1 MTTTI
6 APMAYTTIAPAV
18 AYGVTNAPYIVAPG
32 PAMYAPQMSAPIPL
46 TPVVMMPESLMV
58 EETIG
63 ESGLAK
69 LLKKVIA
76 LPLAIVL
83 PIVIP
88 LIVIIKYLVTG
99 GSFFGKKAVFGVP
112 EAAAPIII
120 QPTTPFFTTPF
131 PTTTAGPYNGPQGFY
146 SGPGGSGT
154 GTYGG
159 GPVNDPNWSQQQ
171 KRRETSSSSS
181 GLPSM
186 SVAQVERLTQIVF
199 AAMRSEE
206 CIQRLLCELG
216 SMSKSFSDTAHSV
229 AVAVESFVPESIKS
243 SYDVFAKAEKC
254 DQYVCGSLQVK
265 K

>member
-6 APMAYTTIAPAV
+6 APMAYTSLAPAV
-18 AYGVTNAPYIVAPG
+18 AYGVTNAPYIAAAG
-32 PAMYAPQMSAPIPL
+32 PMYAPQMSAPIPL

-58 EETIG
+58 EDTIG

-69 LLKKVIA
+69 LLKKAIA

-88 LIVIIKYLVTG
+88 LIVIIKYLITG

-112 EAAAPIII
+112 GAAAPVII

-146 SGPGGSGT
+146 GGPGSGT

-159 GPVNDPNWSQQQ
+159 GPVNDSNWSQQ
-171 KRRETSSSSS
+171 KRRETSSSS

-199 AAMRSEE
+199 AAMRSQE

-216 SMSKSFSDTAHSV
+216 SISKSFSDTAHSV

>member
-6 APMAYTTIAPAV
+6 APMAYTSLAP
-18 AYGVTNAPYIVAPG
+18 AYGVTNAPYVAG
-32 PAMYAPQMSAPIPL
+32 PMYAPQMSAPIPL
-46 TPVVMMPESLMV
+46 SPVVMMPESLMV
-58 EETIG
+58 EDTIG
-63 ESGLAK
+63 ESGLTK
-69 LLKKVIA
+69 LLKKAIA

-112 EAAAPIII
+112 EAAAPINI

-131 PTTTAGPYNGPQGFY
+131 PTTTPGPYNGPQGFY
-146 SGPGGSGT
+146 SGPGSGT

-159 GPVNDPNWSQQQ
+159 GPVNDSNWSQQ
-171 KRRETSSSSS
+171 KRRETSS

-229 AVAVESFVPESIKS
+229 AVAVESFVPESIKA

>member
-6 APMAYTTIAPAV
+6 APMAYTSLAPAV
-18 AYGVTNAPYIVAPG
+18 AYGVTNAPYVAG
-32 PAMYAPQMSAPIPL
+32 PMYVPQMSAPIPL
-46 TPVVMMPESLMV
+46 TPIVMMPESLMV

-63 ESGLAK
+63 ESGLTK
-69 LLKKVIA
+69 LLKKAIA

-88 LIVIIKYLVTG
+88 LIVIIKYLITR
-99 GSFFGKKAVFGVP
+99 GSFLGINSSTGQ
-112 EAAAPIII
+112 AAQTPIII

-131 PTTTAGPYNGPQGFY
+131 PTTTTAGYYGPQGFY
-146 SGPGGSGT
+146 TDAGSGT

-159 GPVNDPNWSQQQ
+159 GPVNDPNWSQQ
-171 KRRETSSSSS
+171 KRRETSSSS

-199 AAMRSEE
+199 AAMRSQE

-254 DQYVCGSLQVK
+254 EQYVCGSLQVK